1 MRLAGLVHPCGEA
14 SQRISLGIPANTLIT
29 PHSSRMDAQVLSIIY
44 MGLGATT
51 AVNLRAVSGPIG
63 HVLQW
68 PMAMSHTLAMLES
81 MRSDPLCKPFQWPN
95 GNLRHFSVCAQAGY
109 IR

>member
-51 AVNLRAVSGPIG
+51 AVNLRAVSGPI
-63 HVLQW
+63 
-68 PMAMSHTLAMLES
+68 MAMSGTLAMPES
-81 MRSDPLCKPFQWPN
+81 VRSDPLCKPCQQPFAN
-95 GNLRHFSVCAQAGY
+95 HGIVTVT
-109 IR
+109 

>member
-1 MRLAGLVHPCGEA
+1 MH
-14 SQRISLGIPANTLIT
+14 NTRNT